1 MVLITIEGIDG
12 AGKSSLVRRLKHSL
26 ADLDPIFTR
35 EPGST
40 WIGESVRRGIAEE
53 IDPVAE
59 ALLFAADHAA
69 HIARVIRPGLA
80 KNRVIISDRY
90 VDSRYAYQSVML
102 KGVLPDPGTW
112 LRQVHQHWSI
122 APDLTF
128 LMVLPVGT
136 ALARI
141 TRGRPKKEHFEQT
154 AVLEAVQQQY
164 LALARAEPSRFVV
177 IDAELDLAEVHH
189 FMDQTIR
196 EAVRRNA
203 GSSRSHP

>member
-26 ADLDPIFTR
+26 TDLDPIFTR

-102 KGVLPDPGTW
+102 KGVLPDPDTW
-112 LRQVHQHWSI
+112 LHQVHQHWSI
-122 APDLTF
+122 VPDLTF
-128 LMVLPVGT
+128 LMVLPVST

-141 TRGRPKKEHFEQT
+141 SRGRSKKEHFEQ
-154 AVLEAVQQQY
+154 ASVLEAVQQQY
-164 LALARAEPSRFVV
+164 LALARAEPSRFIV